1 MEPFNIRVR
10 MPTSTQ
16 GLLVRVEI
24 SSILFVFLSL
34 TVATNTAILFL
45 RRGGNHQLVLESSAR
60 MLDVKI
66 KHVTKPLSS
75 RVEVFHLE
83 LAHQRLSLLV
93 LDQWFRKP
101 LGARSS
107 TLIAQP
113 SFTLGKRITELAPH
127 SYLRILLKYVVEFF
141 LCDLPIPLV
150 QPRRGN
156 SLYEIRVQKFAQ
168 LVVHTTASA
177 RLFGCVRVLKLLKRR
192 IKRFYRPFAD
202 RYHHSFSLISTKFCI
217 VADNVT
223 S

>member
-10 MPTSTQ
+10 MPASTQ

-34 TVATNTAILFL
+34 TVATNTAVFFL
-45 RRGGNHQLVLESSAR
+45 RRGSNHELVLESSAR
-60 MLDVKI
+60 MFNVEI

-83 LAHQRLSLLV
+83 LAHQRLSLLIFN
-93 LDQWFRKP
+93 QWFRKP

-113 SFTLGKRITELAPH
+113 SFTLGKRLTELAPH
-127 SYLRILLKYVVEFF
+127 SYLRVFLEVVVEFF

-156 SLYEIRVQKFAQ
+156 SLHKV
-168 LVVHTTASA
+168 
-177 RLFGCVRVLKLLKRR
+177 CV
-192 IKRFYRPFAD
+192 
-202 RYHHSFSLISTKFCI
+202 
-217 VADNVT
+217 
-223 S
+223 